1 MDKIRFQTL
10 LRQAFWV
17 PFAIG
22 LLLAATLVVE
32 VQFLVSRARW
42 VDHTDQVITLAQRIY
57 RSRIDQETG
66 LRAFIL
72 TGDQR
77 FMQPFLEAEQQSLA
91 LEPLLRELLS
101 DNPEQVAR
109 NQKAVEASRAWVA
122 WADRAIAMTK
132 AGEDVGD
139 TSFQLQGKELMDRYR
154 QARIEFLDSEQLL
167 RDQRLAS
174 SRYTLDF
181 VNASVVVL
189 CVLFGVGFAALGRR
203 QLQSLSQNFNQAL
216 NASEAHAADA
226 QAQKERFQ
234 TTLHSIGDAVIATDA
249 EGIITLM
256 NPVAE
261 NLTRWGEAE
270 ARGKPLAEVFR
281 IVNEQT
287 RETVENPIEKVR
299 RLNSVVGLA
308 NHTILISKSGEE
320 FAIDDSGAPIR
331 DSNGAIAGVVLV
343 FRDVTR
349 QRALEAAIQS
359 NERLAL
365 AGRLSASIA
374 HEIHN
379 PLDTVGNV
387 LFLLS
392 EQVDGRPETQQLIAT
407 AQAEVHRVAEISKN
421 MLSLHRESRAA
432 TPVKLSELLEGV
444 VTLIQETV
452 AKGGRNIRLEH
463 GFQGEVEGFA
473 FELRQVFTNVIKNA
487 VEATTA
493 GGNIRVVSQPAQDA
507 GCAGALVHVI
517 DDGSGI
523 PEHMRSKLFSPF
535 ASSKEESGTGLGLWV
550 SRSIVE
556 KHGGTIRV
564 TSGAPAQDP
573 GTKVSIFLPLEVR
586 SRENLADSMSA

>member
-10 LRQAFWV
+10 LRQAFWI
-17 PFAIG
+17 PFVIG
-22 LLLAATLVVE
+22 LLLAATVVVE
-32 VQFLVSRARW
+32 IQFLVSRARW
-42 VDHTDQVITLAQRIY
+42 VDHTDRVITLAQRIY
-57 RSRIDQETG
+57 RTRIDQETG
-66 LRAFIL
+66 LRAYVL

-77 FMQPFLEAEQQSLA
+77 FLQPFLDAEQQAAA
-91 LEPLLRELLS
+91 LEPRLQELLS
-101 DNPEQVAR
+101 DNPEQSAR
-109 NQKAVEASRAWVA
+109 NQKAVEASRAWLA
-122 WADRAIAMTK
+122 WAHRAVARTK
-132 AGEDVGD
+132 DGEDVGD
-139 TSFQLQGKELMDRYR
+139 TGFQLQGKELMDRYR
-154 QARIEFLDSEQLL
+154 TARTEFLDSEERL
-167 RDQRLAS
+167 RDQRLAR
-174 SRYTLDF
+174 SRRTLDF

-189 CVLFGVGFAALGRR
+189 CILFGVGFAALGRR
-203 QLQSLSQNFNQAL
+203 QLQSLSRSFNEAL
-216 NASEAHAADA
+216 NASEAHASDA
-226 QAQKERFQ
+226 QAQKEWFQ

-261 NLTRWGEAE
+261 NLTRWTEAE
-270 ARGKPLAEVFR
+270 ARGKPLVEVFR
-281 IVNEQT
+281 IFNEQT
-287 RETVENPIEKVR
+287 RDPVENPIEKVR

-331 DSNGAIAGVVLV
+331 GSNGAIAGVVLV

-349 QRALEAAIQS
+349 QRSLEAALQS

-392 EQVDGRPETQQLIAT
+392 EQVDGRPEAQQLIAT

-432 TPVKLSELLEGV
+432 TPVQLSELLEGV

-452 AKGGRNIRLEH
+452 AKGRRNIRLEH

-487 VEATTA
+487 VEATAA
-493 GGNIRVVSQPAQDA
+493 GGNIRVVSQPAQNA
-507 GCAGALVHVI
+507 GCAGALVQVI
-517 DDGSGI
+517 DDGIGV

-564 TSGAPAQDP
+564 TSGAPAQDR
-573 GTKVSIFLPLEVR
+573 GTTVSIFLPLEVR
-586 SRENLADSMSA
+586 SREDLADSMSA